1 MNLDLNGRAI
11 YEIAKLEFVRVL
23 THPLTVIVC
32 LIVLVIAFLCSA
44 GGAGNLRKL
53 EAWGTH
59 TEDVFFTGFCNS
71 LAAISMICMM
81 ISIFLS
87 ATVIPYERWK
97 SSLNVILTKPLY
109 RRDFVVGKFLGLA
122 IFMLLFN
129 TFTLLILSLLLIAF
143 FRGPLSDLE
152 LLWRLTAYILVLTL
166 ACSLVIALNMLFSLI
181 SKNILFVTAISVIY
195 LFFDWIW
202 YNDRILGND
211 LLSLISP
218 MNLYYKCI
226 KSINVSYIPALFNTT
241 IPIGT
246 WFSAALPFLAL
257 LIIEIFALL
266 LLETFLFSR
275 EDTA

>member
-1 MNLDLNGRAI
+1 MNSDLNGRAI
-11 YEIAKLEFVRVL
+11 YKIAKLEFVRVL
-23 THPLTVIVC
+23 THPLTAIVC

-44 GGAGNLRKL
+44 GGADNLRKL

-59 TEDVFFTGFCNS
+59 TEDVFFRGYSNS
-71 LAAISMICMM
+71 LAAISMICIVM
-81 ISIFLS
+81 SIFLS

-97 SSLNVILTKPLY
+97 SSLNVLLTKPLY
-109 RRDFVVGKFLGLA
+109 RRDFVFGKFLGLSV
-122 IFMLLFN
+122 FMLLFN
-129 TFTLLILSLLLIAF
+129 AFTLLLVSLLLIAF
-143 FRGPLSDLE
+143 FREPLSSSE
-152 LLWRLTAYILVLTL
+152 LLWRLMAYILVLTL

-181 SKNILFVTAISVIY
+181 SRNILFVTAISVLY

-226 KSINVSYIPALFNTT
+226 KSITVSSIPALFNTT
-241 IPIGT
+241 IPVGT

-257 LIIEIFALL
+257 FIIEIIVLL